1 MFLNVEHSA
10 QRIKIFFKVEIIYMH
25 TCVWL
30 DTSNLSIRKQSP
42 VGMYSISLFTNFSGV
57 KNYSSCKCNRTL
69 KPHEISYLHY
79 KSVCVL
85 LILWWWCGNGRV
97 KRKAKPASFGDSL
110 LFIPREKS
118 RKRNDCPV
126 FSMKPHTTT
135 LL

>member
-1 MFLNVEHSA
+1 MSILPKELKYFLKWKLFICIHVSD
-10 QRIKIFFKVEIIYMH
+10 
-25 TCVWL
+25 WL

-42 VGMYSISLFTNFSGV
+42 VGMYSTALFTTNFSGV